1 MVAVPV
7 EDLASEGLV
16 GAARTGARGQTSI
29 RTSGCRTDLPGP
41 AAGSVHAPLPSPG
54 DLR

>member
-1 MVAVPV
+1 MVAVPL

-29 RTSGCRTDLPGP
+29 RTA
-41 AAGSVHAPLPSPG
+41 AAGLTCPA
-54 DLR
+54 LRREGSRTATLAG